1 MRGELQD
8 SYDAMGSD
16 QLLGNMLT
24 IGEIA
29 NAAAAAQEANGY
41 EAA

>member
-29 NAAAAAQEANGY
+29 NAAAEAQEANGY